1 MRIGIIG
8 AMEEEVESFLQGMSN
23 ISTITKAKIKFYQGD
38 FKNCKI
44 VLCKSGVG
52 KVNSAVCTQILIDD
66 FGIDRV
72 IFTGVAGAVDPALEI
87 GDIVI
92 STSALQY
99 DIDATSL
106 GFEKG
111 VIPYA
116 DKSIFLADTKL
127 VELAEKVCGE
137 MEDVKV
143 FSGLVLSGDR
153 FIADSDTSS
162 QLYQQ
167 YKGLCTEMEGAAVAQ
182 VCYMNNIPFVIIRT
196 MSDKANHSAEI
207 NFAEFTKAAARR
219 SYTIVDKLIEKF

>member
-8 AMEEEVESFLQGMSN
+8 AMDEEIESYLCGMN
-23 ISTITKAKIKFYQGD
+23 DIIKTDKAKITFYQGE
-38 FKNCKI
+38 FKGRDI

-52 KVNSAVCTQILIDD
+52 KVNSAVCTQILLDNYEVKKI
-66 FGIDRV
+66 
-72 IFTGVAGAVDPALEI
+72 IFTGVAGALDPKLEI
-87 GDIVI
+87 GDIVL
-92 STSALQY
+92 STAALQY

-116 DKSIFLADTKL
+116 DKSIFTADKEL
-127 VELAEKVCGE
+127 VKLAEKICNE

-143 FSGLVLSGDR
+143 FSGLVLSGDK
-153 FIADSDTSS
+153 FIADSETSS

-182 VCYMNNIPFVIIRT
+182 VCYMNDIPFLIVRT
-196 MSDKANHSAEI
+196 MSDKANHSAEV
-207 NFAEFTKAAARR
+207 NFIEFAKKAADR
-219 SYTIVDKLIEKF
+219 SYLIVDKIIELI